1 MKTNILIL
9 FCMVLFSCAKDQKKG
24 SSVKETPLKVIAV
37 PNQTPEGKEYK
48 ENKLIF
54 TVQIAALKK
63 TNETLI
69 NLENINIYEEG
80 AFVKY
85 RLGVHDTYKESRVQR
100 TLLIKKYKGAFVQ
113 ALLNDTPISIT
124 EALQY

>member
-1 MKTNILIL
+1 MKTNFLIL
-9 FCMVLFSCAKDQKKG
+9 FCIILFSCAKDQKKENI
-24 SSVKETPLKVIAV
+24 VKETPLKVTLV
-37 PNQTPEGKEYK
+37 PNQDPEEVEEK

-63 TNETLI
+63 ANETLT
-69 NLENINIYEEG
+69 NLENINIFKEG
-80 AFVKY
+80 ILVKY
-85 RLGVHDTYKESRVQR
+85 RIGAFDTYKESRVER
-100 TLLIKKYKGAFVQ
+100 AMLIKKYKGAFVQ

>member
-1 MKTNILIL
+1 MKTNFLIL
-9 FCMVLFSCAKDQKKG
+9 FCMVFFSCAKDQKKEN
-24 SSVKETPLKVIAV
+24 SLKETPLKVTVV
-37 PNQTPEGKEYK
+37 PNHTSEEKED
-48 ENKLIF
+48 KLIF

-63 TNETLI
+63 ANETLT
-69 NLENINIYEEG
+69 NLEDINIFEEG

-85 RLGVHDTYKESRVQR
+85 RVGAFDTYKESRVQR

-113 ALLNDTPISIT
+113 ALLNETPISIT